1 MEEALHPEAWYMGST
16 WCVCVVRSTLF
27 HCLFSTYIHTYICIY
42 VRGVLFWIHFQC
54 TILRI
59 VCGTGDSAALQA
71 STYLQSII
79 TLLHPLPFLPVATI
93 TLSSLSAPCNPFL
106 LSLPLTFT
114 SCPSLYPP
122 LIHDTTSRSGTWME
136 LFAVSPDPICHWPSL
151 HLPCWCVPHCWPCH
165 SYDHL

>member
-1 MEEALHPEAWYMGST
+1 M
-16 WCVCVVRSTLF
+16 CVCCKINIISLPVQYL
-27 HCLFSTYIHTYICIY
+27 HTYIHMYICA
-42 VRGVLFWIHFQC
+42 WC
-54 TILRI
+54 AILDSFSVYYSAYSVWYRRA
-59 VCGTGDSAALQA
+59 SAALQA
-71 STYLQSII
+71 STHLQSII

-122 LIHDTTSRSGTWME
+122 FIHDTTSRSGTWME

-165 SYDHL
+165 FYDHL